1 MAPRSLNKLS
11 ARQVQLADIQD
22 KDYKLSDG
30 GGLYLFVRKTGSKSW
45 VFRYTK
51 PTTGKVT
58 NLGVG
63 PYPTY
68 SLAEAR
74 ELCAKFRRQVTEGI
88 DPKLQREQDKAVLS
102 EEQNSSLE
110 RIAEMWLESKSD
122 SIKAKTLEGHVQKLR
137 KYVYP
142 ALGNIP
148 VTQITAPQAIA
159 ALREPERQGKLET
172 VKRTCALLNSVMT
185 FAVNYGLI
193 HHNPLSGIAAVFK
206 KPKTQNLPALS
217 PGELPEL
224 MQKMST
230 SNMYFATRCLFEFQL
245 HTMVRP
251 NEAAAARWDE
261 IDLVNKVWTIPAERM
276 KMERDHRVPLSD
288 QVISILEAVKPISGH
303 REHLFPSVRAPSKH
317 TDSETLNRALR
328 RAGFVNRTCA
338 HGLRSLASTT
348 LNEAEFNRDVIE
360 AALAHGDDD
369 RIRGAY
375 NRSDWFDLRRTMME
389 WWSKHI
395 VENSAVKVSLAV

>member
-1 MAPRSLNKLS
+1 MAQRSINKLS
-11 ARQVQLADIQD
+11 ARSVQTAEIKD

-45 VFRYTK
+45 VFRYVR
-51 PTTGKVT
+51 PINGKVT
-58 NLGVG
+58 NLGIG

-68 SLAEAR
+68 SLADSR
-74 ELCAKFRRQVTEGI
+74 EIATRYRKQVAEGI
-88 DPKLQREQDKAVLS
+88 DPQIQRETERAVLS

-110 RIAEMWLESKSD
+110 RVAEMWLDTKKDTVSE
-122 SIKAKTLEGHVQKLR
+122 KTLAGHTQKLR

-142 ALGNIP
+142 ALGKLP
-148 VTQITAPQAIA
+148 VNQITAPQAIA
-159 ALREPERQGKLET
+159 ALRGIEKQGLLET
-172 VKRTCALLNSVMT
+172 VKRVCAILNSVMVYS
-185 FAVNYGLI
+185 VNSGLI
-193 HHNPLSGIAAVFK
+193 HHNPLSGIAAAFR
-206 KPKTQNLPALS
+206 KPKSKNLPALK
-217 PGELPEL
+217 PEELPEL

-251 NEAAAARWDE
+251 VEAAGASWSE
-261 IDLVNKVWTIPAERM
+261 IDFNEKVWTIPAERM
-276 KMERDHRVPLSD
+276 KMDRDHRVPLTD
-288 QVISILEAVKPISGH
+288 EVMSILEAVKPISSH
-303 REHLFPSVRAPSKH
+303 REFIFPSVRAPSKH

-328 RAGFVNRTCA
+328 RAGFVDRTCA

-348 LNEAEFNRDVIE
+348 LNEAEFNKDVIE

-375 NRSDWFDLRRTMME
+375 NRSDWFELRRKMMS

-395 VENSAVKVSLAV
+395 VENSAVMVSLAG